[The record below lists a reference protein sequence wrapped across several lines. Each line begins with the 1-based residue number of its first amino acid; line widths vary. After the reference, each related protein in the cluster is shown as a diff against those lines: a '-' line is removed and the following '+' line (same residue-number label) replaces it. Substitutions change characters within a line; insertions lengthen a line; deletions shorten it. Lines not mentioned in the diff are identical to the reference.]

1 VDELRGGY
9 PVDRSGAV
17 VVELAAGDPDPDDA
31 AAARLASLPLVV
43 ITHGELTPAW
53 AAFSDVV
60 ADGGDGSLD
69 DIVATVT
76 ACPLSATALALL
88 LRGGAARSV
97 GEGLVAESAVYST
110 LQAGPEFATWRAAA
124 PVRAPSA
131 VDDAPRVVVA
141 RHDATLVVTLSR
153 PERLNALDARMR
165 DELLDAL
172 SVAGADPGLT
182 RIELRGEGRSF
193 CAGGDLNEFG
203 QRSDPATAHVIR
215 LQRSVGRVVDELS
228 ARTTAYV
235 HGPCAGS
242 GIELAAFCRTVVA
255 DPDTTIS
262 LPEVRLGLI
271 PGAGGTVS
279 LPRRI
284 GRQRTAWLALTG
296 RSIDAAT
303 ALEWGLVDALEGIDD

>member
-1 VDELRGGY
+1 ML
-9 PVDRSGAV
+9 
-17 VVELAAGDPDPDDA
+17 ELAAGDPDPDDDA
-31 AAARLASLPLVV
+31 VVRLASLPFVV
-43 ITHGELTPAW
+43 ITHGTVSPAW
-53 AAFSDVV
+53 AALSDVV
-60 ADGGDGSLD
+60 ADAGDGSLD

-76 ACPLSATALALL
+76 AYPLSATALVLL
-88 LRGGAARSV
+88 LRGGSTRSV
-97 GEGLVAESAVYST
+97 GQGLVAESAAYST
-110 LQAGPEFATWRAAA
+110 LQAGPEFAAWRSAA
-124 PVRAPSA
+124 PVRAPTSS
-131 VDDAPRVVVA
+131 DDAPRVVVA
-141 RHDATLVVTLSR
+141 RHAGTLVVTMSR
-153 PERLNALDARMR
+153 PDRLNALDARMR

-182 RIELRGEGRSF
+182 RIELRGAGRSF

-203 QRSDPATAHVIR
+203 RRSDPATAHVIR
-215 LQRSVGRVVDELS
+215 LQRSVGRVVHELS

-242 GIELAAFCRTVVA
+242 GIELAAFCATVVA

-284 GRQRTAWLALTG
+284 GRQRTAWLALTA
-296 RSIDAAT
+296 RSIDAGT
-303 ALEWGLVDALEGIDD
+303 ALEWGLVDALADVGA